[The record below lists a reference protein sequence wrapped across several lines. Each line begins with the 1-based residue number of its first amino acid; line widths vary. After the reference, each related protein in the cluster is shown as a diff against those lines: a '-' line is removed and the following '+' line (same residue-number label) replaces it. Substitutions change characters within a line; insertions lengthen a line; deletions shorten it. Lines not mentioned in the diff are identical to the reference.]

1 MKRCFEN
8 LTYNLK
14 TSDYKG
20 LKRKFKKVDSEFEN
34 EV

>member
-8 LTYNLK
+8 LTYSLK

-20 LKRKFKKVDSEFEN
+20 LKRKFITEFEN